1 MKLDGHFWGPRQH
14 YRAGIVVP
22 DRPHTSSICSATV
35 GVCVVVLS
43 VSIAAVLPF
52 HPGPGLDSCVPNSIT
67 AKRLAAKN
75 NNIAINTM

>member
-1 MKLDGHFWGPRQH
+1 
-14 YRAGIVVP
+14 
-22 DRPHTSSICSATV
+22 
-35 GVCVVVLS
+35 VVVLS